1 LQKSSAAK
9 QTKRLLA
16 KKTPKESVKTA
27 QSQQQPLRFKEWTRK
42 TLAAPS
48 KHLAMERGL
57 RHLAARPA
65 ASASM
70 VAQDMSK
77 KYVMTPQIIDAMSN
91 VFANVE
97 VEKGVPPSYA
107 SLMSAVENDPNFK
120 QAAAGASL
128 SAYKQDIYSR
138 TKQNQGGFN
147 VESFSGWYER
157 TNNEISQAVG
167 SLNKGLDKIKA
178 MQDPNKRLAS
188 LQILQREMDRSF
200 ISASQEIEA
209 RRQRAD
215 RWVEYGTGGWN
226 EELVTGPS
234 GTAINNILTRARE
247 ELQGQIFEVSALA
260 EKERGGAGEGR
271 PIEQNR
277 SKSSAATPIG
287 RAWEDMKSDGERGRA
302 LNTRALDYQ
311 ISGAF
316 FGNFMSQSAEQRA
329 DAQAFNQFFDG
340 VEGLRGFL
348 MKNPAEYNSF
358 MKDPIAYMKQFQGGK
373 WYKNYQSSNK

>member
-1 LQKSSAAK
+1 
-9 QTKRLLA
+9 
-16 KKTPKESVKTA
+16 
-27 QSQQQPLRFKEWTRK
+27 
-42 TLAAPS
+42 
-48 KHLAMERGL
+48 
-57 RHLAARPA
+57 
-65 ASASM
+65 M

-200 ISASQEIEA
+200 ISASQELKLAVNAPIVGSSTEQA
-209 RRQRAD
+209 A
-215 RWVEYGTGGWN
+215 GT
-226 EELVTGPS
+226 
-234 GTAINNILTRARE
+234 
-247 ELQGQIFEVSALA
+247 
-260 EKERGGAGEGR
+260 
-271 PIEQNR
+271 
-277 SKSSAATPIG
+277 
-287 RAWEDMKSDGERGRA
+287 SD
-302 LNTRALDYQ
+302 
-311 ISGAF
+311 
-316 FGNFMSQSAEQRA
+316 
-329 DAQAFNQFFDG
+329 
-340 VEGLRGFL
+340 
-348 MKNPAEYNSF
+348 
-358 MKDPIAYMKQFQGGK
+358 
-373 WYKNYQSSNK
+373 